1 MDSSWVDLKE
11 YINNYKFKAIS
22 EDPSIS
28 AEKPITLLLGSG
40 IHNLIEPQNS
50 SHFESLKRL
59 SSWDSLL
66 DSIAVKNNL
75 YKDIPPTLRWE
86 LLALNYVDQ
95 SILVEDLKA
104 SVREKKLKK
113 KLQEQITHDEN
124 CLIELARDAF
134 NPLQT
139 MIKNHIVSDII
150 TLNVDLLLENVLRK
164 NQSAACSF
172 PSNINTKS
180 TLSRHRIIEDKS
192 NTFCVRVW
200 HPHGDRKNLDSLTF
214 GLWQYEKSTKSLKE
228 VFSHIKREE
237 REKGYVLLSDRINKD
252 PKNWVEIMI
261 TRPIIVIGTSLNQNE
276 WDVWLTLITRWRNY
290 AKQINKKYNTPIWYL
305 CTYKQVRNGD
315 LAHIPNGYI
324 QRLVAPDW
332 QTGWKWLEDVFK

>member
-1 MDSSWVDLKE
+1 M
-11 YINNYKFKAIS
+11 
-22 EDPSIS
+22 
-28 AEKPITLLLGSG
+28 
-40 IHNLIEPQNS
+40 
-50 SHFESLKRL
+50 
-59 SSWDSLL
+59 
-66 DSIAVKNNL
+66 
-75 YKDIPPTLRWE
+75 
-86 LLALNYVDQ
+86 
-95 SILVEDLKA
+95 
-104 SVREKKLKK
+104 
-113 KLQEQITHDEN
+113 
-124 CLIELARDAF
+124 IELARDAF

-228 VFSHIKREE
+228 VFSQMKREE
-237 REKGYVLLSDRINKD
+237 REKRYDLLSDRITKI
-252 PKNWVEIMI
+252 PKNWVEILL
-261 TRPIIVIGTSLNQNE
+261 TRPIIIIGTSLNQSE

-290 AKQINKKYNTPIWYL
+290 AKQINKKFNTPIWYL
-305 CTYKQVRNGD
+305 CTHKQVRNGD
-315 LAHIPNGYI
+315 LGHIPNGYI

>member
-200 HPHGDRKNLDSLTF
+200 HPHGDRKNLDSLHLDY
-214 GLWQYEKSTKSLKE
+214 GNMKN
-228 VFSHIKREE
+228 
-237 REKGYVLLSDRINKD
+237 LLN
-252 PKNWVEIMI
+252 P
-261 TRPIIVIGTSLNQNE
+261 
-276 WDVWLTLITRWRNY
+276 
-290 AKQINKKYNTPIWYL
+290 
-305 CTYKQVRNGD
+305 
-315 LAHIPNGYI
+315 
-324 QRLVAPDW
+324 
-332 QTGWKWLEDVFK
+332 